1 MFLSNHFCYIRI
13 FLYFYWHTHTHTQT
27 SECGYD
33 NMQMLACLH
42 DCAFKMVLQKCIDD
56 RRLTLASPALD
67 PSWYAAADS
76 RWNFCHGFFFFLLFC
91 HVINLA
97 TRVFLRLFFI
107 RFFFLCPF
115 GRIES
120 INFAKL
126 PPNFISLLTTS
137 ANCFSL
143 KVIYF
148 LMNSALFPN

>member
-13 FLYFYWHTHTHTQT
+13 FLYFYWHTHTHKLRNVAMII
-27 SECGYD
+27 CK
-33 NMQMLACLH
+33 CLRVCMTAH
-42 DCAFKMVLQKCIDD
+42 
-56 RRLTLASPALD
+56 
-67 PSWYAAADS
+67 S
-76 RWNFCHGFFFFLLFC
+76 RWCSRNALMTDVLHSPRPPWILPDTPLLTHDEISVTGFFFSFFSVMSLTLPHACLF
-91 HVINLA
+91 A
-97 TRVFLRLFFI
+97 FFFI

-137 ANCFSL
+137 GNCLSF

-148 LMNSALFPN
+148 LMNSAVFPN